1 MALRSTSERY
11 KYIYGSNVTKLDRGE
26 HYEDGTYGIQPE
38 KKSTVRTKKTVN
50 TSFDKEKMLNPE
62 KAEAIRRNRERL
74 LEFDWKYMMITAIA
88 VIVCMTAA
96 LVYVRGT
103 VYLNNLSTEISSLKS
118 EREDLLS
125 EQNALRTEIDKNI
138 NLDEIR
144 TFAEEKLH
152 MVYPGPEQVIY
163 YNKSTSDYFR
173 QYESVDASN

>member
-11 KYIYGSNVTKLDRGE
+11 KYIYGSNVTKLDKEEQYG
-26 HYEDGTYGIQPE
+26 DGTYGSQPE
-38 KKSTVRTKKTVN
+38 KKKAVRTKRTAEF
-50 TSFDKEKMLNPE
+50 SIEKERAVDPE

-74 LEFDWKYMMITAIA
+74 LEFDWKYMLITAIA
-88 VIVCMTAA
+88 VLICMTAA

-103 VYLNNLSTEISSLKS
+103 VYLNHLSAEISSLKS

-125 EQNALRTEIDKNI
+125 EQNALQTEIDKNI